1 MLLNALV
8 LVLFQCV
15 ILISM
20 TGTGTSPQAELAGVH
35 LKWWVQVPP
44 PTLTVSLFILYNST
58 FKMDFNLM
66 FCSKIPPV
74 FIFSHFKM
82 LPDCVSVILK
92 C

>member
-44 PTLTVSLFILYNST
+44 PTLTVI
-58 FKMDFNLM
+58 
-66 FCSKIPPV
+66 IHIV
-74 FIFSHFKM
+74 
-82 LPDCVSVILK
+82 
-92 C
+92 